1 MAFGPQWQ
9 HAWLVIASFLAGG
22 LNAMAGGGSFV
33 SFPALLGV
41 GVPPIQANATNTVAL
56 WPGQFTSIAAY
67 WQDLKA
73 NLRLVV
79 PVCSAALLGG
89 LTGAIVLLRTG
100 QVTFMALVPWLLL
113 LAAGL
118 FAASGPVSGWLQRN
132 RVIVAGSKPNPR
144 PSLVP
149 LWIGVVVVCF
159 YIGYFGAGAGF
170 LLMSVLAV
178 FGIQNIN
185 QINALKVIATT
196 TANGIAVVTFVV
208 EKQILWKYCL
218 LMMIAAALGGYLGAR
233 YSRRMNPRFM
243 RMLEIVNAL
252 KVIATTTANGIAVV
266 TFVVEKQILWKYCL
280 LMMIAAALGGYLG
293 ARYSRRMNPQ
303 FMRML
308 VVAIG
313 LGMAAYFFW
322 KQYA

>member
-1 MAFGPQWQ
+1 MAFGPHWQ
-9 HAWLVIASFLAGG
+9 HAWLVIASFLAGA
-22 LNAMAGGGSFV
+22 LNAMAGGGSFL
-33 SFPALLGV
+33 SFPALLGI
-41 GVPPIQANATNTVAL
+41 GVAPIQANATNTVAL

-73 NLRLVV
+73 NVHLVL

-89 LTGAIVLLRTG
+89 LAGAIVLLRTG
-100 QVTFMALVPWLLL
+100 QATFLALVPWLLL

-118 FAASGPVSGWLQRN
+118 FAASGPVSSWLQRN
-132 RVIVAGSKPNPR
+132 RERVAGVQPTPKPT
-144 PSLVP
+144 LVP
-149 LWIGVVVVCF
+149 LWFGVVVVCF

-185 QINALKVIATT
+185 QVNALKVIATT
-196 TANGIAVVTFVV
+196 TANGIAVVTFIV

-218 LMMIAAALGGYLGAR
+218 LMMIAAALGGYLGAH
-233 YSRRMNPRFM
+233 YSRGLNPR
-243 RMLEIVNAL
+243 
-252 KVIATTTANGIAVV
+252 
-266 TFVVEKQILWKYCL
+266 
-280 LMMIAAALGGYLG
+280 
-293 ARYSRRMNPQ
+293 

-313 LGMAAYFFW
+313 LGMAANFFW
-322 KQYA
+322 KQYD

>member
-1 MAFGPQWQ
+1 MTVQ
-9 HAWLVIASFLAGG
+9 HLWLVVASFLAGA
-22 LNAMAGGGSFV
+22 LNAMAGGGSFL

-73 NLRLVV
+73 NIQLVL

-89 LTGAIVLLRTG
+89 VTGAIILLHTG
-100 QVTFMALVPWLLL
+100 QATFMALVPWLLL
-113 LAAGL
+113 LASGL
-118 FAASGPVSGWLQRN
+118 FAISAPVSRWLRER
-132 RVIVAGSKPNPR
+132 RVEK

-149 LWIGVVVVCF
+149 LWISLVVVSF

-170 LLMSVLAV
+170 LVMSALAV

-185 QINALKVIATT
+185 QVNALKVIATC
-196 TANGIAVVTFVV
+196 TANGIAVITFIV

-218 LMMIAAALGGYLGAR
+218 LMMLAAAIGGYLGAR
-233 YSRRMNPRFM
+233 SSRGLNPVVM
-243 RMLEIVNAL
+243 R
-252 KVIATTTANGIAVV
+252 
-266 TFVVEKQILWKYCL
+266 
-280 LMMIAAALGGYLG
+280 
-293 ARYSRRMNPQ
+293 S
-303 FMRML
+303 L

-313 LGMAAYFFW
+313 LGMAAYFFF

>member
-1 MAFGPQWQ
+1 MAFGPHWQ
-9 HAWLVIASFLAGG
+9 HAWLVIASFLAGA
-22 LNAMAGGGSFV
+22 LNAMAGGGSFL

-41 GVPPIQANATNTVAL
+41 GVLPIQANATNTVAL

-73 NLRLVV
+73 NLGLVV

-89 LTGAIVLLRTG
+89 VLGAIVLLRTG
-100 QVTFMALVPWLLL
+100 QATFMALVPWLLL

-118 FAASGPVSGWLQRN
+118 FAASGPVSAWLRRN
-132 RVIVAGSKPNPR
+132 RVRISGDKPSPG

-185 QINALKVIATT
+185 QVNALKVIATT
-196 TANGIAVVTFVV
+196 TANGIAVVTFIV

-218 LMMIAAALGGYLGAR
+218 LMMIAAALGGYLGAH
-233 YSRRMNPRFM
+233 Y
-243 RMLEIVNAL
+243 A
-252 KVIATTTANGIAVV
+252 
-266 TFVVEKQILWKYCL
+266 
-280 LMMIAAALGGYLG
+280 
-293 ARYSRRMNPQ
+293 RRMNPQ

-308 VVAIG
+308 VVMIG

-322 KQYA
+322 RQYA

>member
-1 MAFGPQWQ
+1 MALSPQWQ
-9 HAWLVIASFLAGG
+9 HAWLVIASFLAGA
-22 LNAMAGGGSFV
+22 LNAMAGGGSFL

-41 GVPPIQANATNTVAL
+41 GVLPIQANATNTVSL

-73 NLRLVV
+73 NLRLVF

-89 LTGAIVLLRTG
+89 LVGAIILLRTG
-100 QVTFMALVPWLLL
+100 QATFLALVPWLLL

-118 FAASGPVSGWLQRN
+118 FAASGPVSRWLQRK
-132 RVIVAGSKPNPR
+132 RVSAAGAR
-144 PSLVP
+144 PHLAP

-185 QINALKVIATT
+185 QVNALKVIATT
-196 TANGIAVVTFVV
+196 TANGIAVVTFIV
-208 EKQILWKYCL
+208 EGQIIWKYCL

-233 YSRRMNPRFM
+233 YSRGLNPRFM
-243 RMLEIVNAL
+243 RML
-252 KVIATTTANGIAVV
+252 VV
-266 TFVVEKQILWKYCL
+266 
-280 LMMIAAALGGYLG
+280 
-293 ARYSRRMNPQ
+293 S
-303 FMRML
+303 
-308 VVAIG
+308 IG

>member
-1 MAFGPQWQ
+1 MAMGPQWQ
-9 HAWLVIASFLAGG
+9 HAWLVIASFLAGA
-22 LNAMAGGGSFV
+22 LNAMAGGGSFL

-41 GVPPIQANATNTVAL
+41 GVLPIQANATNTVAL

-73 NLRLVV
+73 NVRLVL

-89 LTGAIVLLRTG
+89 LAGAIVLLRTG
-100 QVTFMALVPWLLL
+100 QATFLALVPWLLL

-118 FAASGPVSGWLQRN
+118 FAASGPVSRWLQRD
-132 RVIVAGSKPNPR
+132 RMSVADTRPN
-144 PSLVP
+144 LTP

-185 QINALKVIATT
+185 Q
-196 TANGIAVVTFVV
+196 
-208 EKQILWKYCL
+208 
-218 LMMIAAALGGYLGAR
+218 
-233 YSRRMNPRFM
+233 
-243 RMLEIVNAL
+243 VNAL

-266 TFVVEKQILWKYCL
+266 TFIVEKQIIWKYCL
-280 LMMIAAALGGYLG
+280 LMMVAAALGGYLG
-293 ARYSRRMNPQ
+293 ARYSRGLNPR

-308 VVAIG
+308 VVSIG

>member
-1 MAFGPQWQ
+1 MVLGPQWQ
-9 HAWLVIASFLAGG
+9 HAWLVIASFLAGA
-22 LNAMAGGGSFV
+22 LNAMAGGGSFL

-41 GVPPIQANATNTVAL
+41 GVLPIQANATNTVAL

-73 NLRLVV
+73 NVRLVL

-89 LTGAIVLLRTG
+89 LAGAIVLLRTG
-100 QVTFMALVPWLLL
+100 QATFLALVPWLLL

-118 FAASGPVSGWLQRN
+118 FAASGPVSRWVQRD
-132 RVIVAGSKPNPR
+132 RMSVAGTRPN
-144 PSLVP
+144 LAP

-185 QINALKVIATT
+185 Q
-196 TANGIAVVTFVV
+196 
-208 EKQILWKYCL
+208 
-218 LMMIAAALGGYLGAR
+218 
-233 YSRRMNPRFM
+233 
-243 RMLEIVNAL
+243 VNAL

-266 TFVVEKQILWKYCL
+266 TFIVERQIIWKYCL
-280 LMMIAAALGGYLG
+280 LMMLAAALGGYLG
-293 ARYSRRMNPQ
+293 AHYSRGLNPR

-308 VVAIG
+308 VVSIG

>member
-1 MAFGPQWQ
+1 MVMGFSWQ
-9 HAWLVIASFLAGG
+9 HAWLVVASFLAGT
-22 LNAMAGGGSFV
+22 LNAVAGGGSFL

-41 GVPPIQANATNTVAL
+41 GILPIQANATNTVAL

-73 NLRLVV
+73 NWGLVL
-79 PVCSAALLGG
+79 PICSAALLGG
-89 LTGAIVLLRTG
+89 LAGAIVLLRTG
-100 QVTFMALVPWLLL
+100 QATFLALVPWLLL

-118 FAASGPVSGWLQRN
+118 FAASGPVSAWLQRK
-132 RVIVAGSKPNPR
+132 RLTAAGTR
-144 PSLVP
+144 PHLAP

-159 YIGYFGAGAGF
+159 YVGYFGAGAGF
-170 LLMSVLAV
+170 LLMTVLAV

-185 QINALKVIATT
+185 Q
-196 TANGIAVVTFVV
+196 
-208 EKQILWKYCL
+208 
-218 LMMIAAALGGYLGAR
+218 
-233 YSRRMNPRFM
+233 
-243 RMLEIVNAL
+243 VNAL

-266 TFVVEKQILWKYCL
+266 TFIVNRQITWKYCL
-280 LMMIAAALGGYLG
+280 LMMIAAAIGGYLG
-293 ARYSRRMNPQ
+293 ARYSRGLNPR

-308 VVAIG
+308 VVGIG

>member
-1 MAFGPQWQ
+1 MALASQWQ

-41 GVPPIQANATNTVAL
+41 GVLPIQANATNTVAL

-67 WQDLKA
+67 WHDLKV

-89 LTGAIVLLRTG
+89 LVGAVVLLQTG
-100 QVTFMALVPWLLL
+100 QATFMALVPWLLL

-118 FAASGPVSGWLQRN
+118 FAVSGPVSGWLRRN
-132 RVIVAGSKPNPR
+132 RVMVAGSKPNPR

-149 LWIGVVVVCF
+149 LWIGLVVVCF

-185 QINALKVIATT
+185 QVNALKVIATT
-196 TANGIAVVTFVV
+196 TANGIAVVTFIV
-208 EKQILWKYCL
+208 EGQIIWKYCL

-243 RMLEIVNAL
+243 RML
-252 KVIATTTANGIAVV
+252 VV
-266 TFVVEKQILWKYCL
+266 
-280 LMMIAAALGGYLG
+280 G
-293 ARYSRRMNPQ
+293 
-303 FMRML
+303 
-308 VVAIG
+308 IG

>member
-1 MAFGPQWQ
+1 MPFGPHWQ
-9 HAWLVIASFLAGG
+9 HAWLVIASFLAGA
-22 LNAMAGGGSFV
+22 LNAMAGGGSFL

-73 NLRLVV
+73 NLRLVL

-89 LTGAIVLLRTG
+89 LVGAIVLLRTG
-100 QVTFMALVPWLLL
+100 QATFMALVPWLLL
-113 LAAGL
+113 LASGL
-118 FAASGPVSGWLQRN
+118 FAASGPVSGWLQGR
-132 RVIVAGSKPNPR
+132 RVAVADAKPS

-149 LWIGVVVVCF
+149 LWIGVVLVCF

-185 QINALKVIATT
+185 QVNALKVIATT
-196 TANGIAVVTFVV
+196 TANGIAVVTFIVG
-208 EKQILWKYCL
+208 KRILWKYCL

-233 YSRRMNPRFM
+233 YARRMNPRFM
-243 RMLEIVNAL
+243 RL
-252 KVIATTTANGIAVV
+252 
-266 TFVVEKQILWKYCL
+266 
-280 LMMIAAALGGYLG
+280 
-293 ARYSRRMNPQ
+293 
-303 FMRML
+303 L
-308 VVAIG
+308 VVLIG

-322 KQYA
+322 KQYS

>member
-1 MAFGPQWQ
+1 MSIDMAFSPFWQ
-9 HAWLVIASFLAGG
+9 HAWLVIACFLAGA
-22 LNAMAGGGSFV
+22 LNAVAGGGSFL

-41 GVPPIQANATNTVAL
+41 GVLPIQANATNTVAL

-67 WQDLKA
+67 WSDLKA
-73 NLRLVV
+73 NLKLVL

-89 LTGAIVLLRTG
+89 LAGAIVLLRTG
-100 QVTFMALVPWLLL
+100 QATFLALVPWLLL

-118 FAASGPVSGWLQRN
+118 FAVSGPVSGWLHRN
-132 RVIVAGSKPNPR
+132 RVASGGARPN
-144 PSLVP
+144 LAP

-185 QINALKVIATT
+185 Q
-196 TANGIAVVTFVV
+196 
-208 EKQILWKYCL
+208 
-218 LMMIAAALGGYLGAR
+218 
-233 YSRRMNPRFM
+233 
-243 RMLEIVNAL
+243 VNAL

-266 TFVVEKQILWKYCL
+266 TFIVEKQIAWKYCL
-280 LMMIAAALGGYLG
+280 LMMIAAAVGGYLG
-293 ARYSRRMNPQ
+293 ARYSRGLNPR
-303 FMRML
+303 FMRLL
-308 VVAIG
+308 VVLIG

-322 KQYA
+322 RQYA